1 MNLKGRENP
10 SGGQTEKQSEKAL
23 GMRFRNHIS
32 IIAEQTG
39 GLLIALLIVLVPSL
53 LENIDELMETG
64 LKFMDG
70 KWLLV
75 NLGLVLFI
83 LVVIALQTAIWSKT
97 YISLQDNAVVIERN
111 TLNKKKNTIGI
122 RNISNINTEQNL
134 FEMLLGTCKVKLDT
148 NSRSTADSTDVKIIL
163 KKADALAFKQ
173 EVTRR
178 IRDAETGAGQG
189 FSADSSAGS
198 PAGFS
203 AGSPAGFSAQQAD
216 AAGVPGDAL
225 RGAGMMPDGDAAE
238 TEDYD
243 VRSDLG
249 DILHHG
255 FFSMNI
261 LSVAVII
268 LGIGGAAGTVFQ
280 IVGSPDAAQT
290 LIGAASGILVAALI
304 VASALWDTVKDFV
317 RYYDF
322 RAKRRGDKIYIR
334 YGFLKKLE
342 YTVPVDKIQALRLK
356 QSFVA
361 RLGKRYMAEIVN
373 VGMGDDK
380 DEKNSFLILYST
392 EAKLNEKLAALL
404 PEFLDAA
411 GVMVERQPCPVW
423 AAWSVP
429 ALIYTVIVAACAAVC
444 ASAMPEYGLW
454 AAAGAAALEICLAA
468 GMILKYL
475 TEGSLA
481 GNDFLKLA
489 KGYFS
494 RSYLIVRYRN
504 IQYVRFFRNPLAK
517 ACGIRKGQIHLLA
530 SAANTSHPIPYFK
543 GNGEEIIKE
552 GMLR

>member
-1 MNLKGRENP
+1 MNVRDKENP
-10 SGGQTEKQSEKAL
+10 SGGQAKMQTEKSQTEKTQ

-64 LKFMDG
+64 LEFMDG

-75 NLGLVLFI
+75 NLGLILFF
-83 LVVIALQTAIWSKT
+83 LVIIALQFAVWSKT

-148 NSRSTADSTDVKIIL
+148 NSRSTADSTDVKIVL

-178 IRDAETGAGQG
+178 IRDAESGAGK
-189 FSADSSAGS
+189 
-198 PAGFS
+198 
-203 AGSPAGFSAQQAD
+203 GFSAQQA
-216 AAGVPGDAL
+216 AAGAPGEAL
-225 RGAGMMPDGDAAE
+225 RGEAMMPAGDAGEA
-238 TEDYD
+238 EDYD

-249 DILHHG
+249 DILQHG
-255 FFSMNI
+255 FFSVNI

-268 LGIGGAAGTVFQ
+268 LGIAGAVRTVFQ
-280 IVGSPDAAQT
+280 IVGDPDAAQT
-290 LIGAASGILVAALI
+290 LIGAASGVLVAALI

-334 YGFLKKLE
+334 YGFFKKVE

-373 VGMGDDK
+373 VGMGDDN
-380 DEKNSFLILYST
+380 DEKNSFLIMYST
-392 EAKLNEKLAALL
+392 EAKLNEKLSALL

-411 GVMVERQPCPVW
+411 GAAVERQPSSVW

-444 ASAMPEYGLW
+444 ASAMPEYALW
-454 AAAGAAALEICLAA
+454 AAAGATALEICLAA

-489 KGYFS
+489 KGYFA
-494 RSYLIVRYRN
+494 RTYLIVRYRK
-504 IQYVRFFRNPLAK
+504 IQYVCFSRNPLAK
-517 ACGIRKGQIHLLA
+517 ACGIRKGEIHLLA
-530 SAANTSHPIPYFK
+530 SSANASHSIPYFK

>member
-1 MNLKGRENP
+1 MNVRDKENL
-10 SGGQTEKQSEKAL
+10 SGGQAKMQTEKPQTEKTQ

-64 LKFMDG
+64 LEFMDG

-75 NLGLVLFI
+75 NLGLILFF
-83 LVVIALQTAIWSKT
+83 LVIIALQFAVWSKT

-148 NSRSTADSTDVKIIL
+148 NSRSTADSTDVKIVL

-178 IRDAETGAGQG
+178 IRDAESGAGK
-189 FSADSSAGS
+189 
-198 PAGFS
+198 
-203 AGSPAGFSAQQAD
+203 GFSAQQA
-216 AAGVPGDAL
+216 AAGAPGEAL
-225 RGAGMMPDGDAAE
+225 RGEAMMPAGDAGEA
-238 TEDYD
+238 EDYD

-249 DILHHG
+249 DILQHG
-255 FFSMNI
+255 FFSVNI

-268 LGIGGAAGTVFQ
+268 LGIAGAVRTVFQ
-280 IVGSPDAAQT
+280 IVGDPDAAQT
-290 LIGAASGILVAALI
+290 LIGAASGVLVAALI

-334 YGFLKKLE
+334 YGFFKKVE

-373 VGMGDDK
+373 VGMGDDN

-392 EAKLNEKLAALL
+392 EAKLNEKLSALL

-411 GVMVERQPCPVW
+411 GAAVERQPSSVW

-444 ASAMPEYGLW
+444 ASAMPEYAIW
-454 AAAGAAALEICLAA
+454 AAAGAAVLEICLAA

-489 KGYFS
+489 KGYFA
-494 RSYLIVRYRN
+494 RTYLIVRYRK
-504 IQYVRFFRNPLAK
+504 IQYVRFSRNPLAK
-517 ACGIRKGQIHLLA
+517 ACGIRKGEIHLLA
-530 SAANTSHPIPYFK
+530 SSANTSHSIPYFK

>member
-1 MNLKGRENP
+1 MNVKDKENP
-10 SGGQTEKQSEKAL
+10 SGGQAETKTEKKQTEKTQ

-64 LKFMDG
+64 LEFMDG

-75 NLGLVLFI
+75 NLGLILFF
-83 LVVIALQTAIWSKT
+83 LVIIALQFAVWSKT

-148 NSRSTADSTDVKIIL
+148 NSRSTADSTDVRIVL
-163 KKADALAFKQ
+163 KKAEALAFKQ

-178 IRDAETGAGQG
+178 IRDAESGAGK
-189 FSADSSAGS
+189 
-198 PAGFS
+198 
-203 AGSPAGFSAQQAD
+203 GFSAQQT
-216 AAGVPGDAL
+216 AAGAPGETL
-225 RGAGMMPDGDAAE
+225 REAGMTPAGDAAE

-243 VRSDLG
+243 VRSDLA
-249 DILHHG
+249 DILQHG
-255 FFSMNI
+255 LFSVNI

-268 LGIGGAAGTVFQ
+268 LGIAGAVRTVFQ
-280 IVGSPDAAQT
+280 IVGDPDAAQT
-290 LIGAASGILVAALI
+290 LIGAASGVLVAALI

-334 YGFLKKLE
+334 YGFFKKVE

-373 VGMGDDK
+373 VGMGDDN

-392 EAKLNEKLAALL
+392 EAKLNERLTALL

-411 GVMVERQPCPVW
+411 GAAVERQPSSVW

-444 ASAMPEYGLW
+444 ASAMPEYALW
-454 AAAGAAALEICLAA
+454 AAAGAAALEFCLAA

-475 TEGSLA
+475 TDGSLA

-489 KGYFS
+489 KGYFA
-494 RSYLIVRYRN
+494 RTYLIVRYRK
-504 IQYVRFFRNPLAK
+504 IQYVCFSRNPLAK
-517 ACGIRKGQIHLLA
+517 ACGIRKGEIHLLA
-530 SAANTSHPIPYFK
+530 SSANTSHSIPYFK

>member
-1 MNLKGRENP
+1 M
-10 SGGQTEKQSEKAL
+10 QTEKSQTEKTQ

-64 LKFMDG
+64 LEFMDG

-75 NLGLVLFI
+75 NLGLILFF
-83 LVVIALQTAIWSKT
+83 LVIIALQFAVWSKT

-148 NSRSTADSTDVKIIL
+148 NSRSTADSTDVKIVL

-178 IRDAETGAGQG
+178 IRDAESGAGK
-189 FSADSSAGS
+189 
-198 PAGFS
+198 
-203 AGSPAGFSAQQAD
+203 GFSAQQA
-216 AAGVPGDAL
+216 AAGAPGEAL
-225 RGAGMMPDGDAAE
+225 RGEAMMPAGDAGEA
-238 TEDYD
+238 EDYD

-249 DILHHG
+249 DILQHG
-255 FFSMNI
+255 FFSVNI

-268 LGIGGAAGTVFQ
+268 LGIAGAVRTVFQ
-280 IVGSPDAAQT
+280 IVGDPDAAQT
-290 LIGAASGILVAALI
+290 LIGAASGVLVAALI

-322 RAKRRGDKIYIR
+322 RAKRRGDKDFVRYYDFRAKRRGDKIYIR
-334 YGFLKKLE
+334 YGFFKKVE

-373 VGMGDDK
+373 VGMGDDN

-392 EAKLNEKLAALL
+392 EAKLNEKLSALL

-411 GVMVERQPCPVW
+411 GAAVERQPSSVW

-444 ASAMPEYGLW
+444 ASAMPEYAIW
-454 AAAGAAALEICLAA
+454 AAAGAAVLEICLAA

-489 KGYFS
+489 KGYFA
-494 RSYLIVRYRN
+494 RTYLIVRYRK
-504 IQYVRFFRNPLAK
+504 IQYVRFSRNPLAK
-517 ACGIRKGQIHLLA
+517 ACGIRKGEIHLLA
-530 SAANTSHPIPYFK
+530 SSANTSHSIPYFK

>member
-1 MNLKGRENP
+1 MNVRDKENL
-10 SGGQTEKQSEKAL
+10 SGGQAKMQTEKSQTEKTQ

-64 LKFMDG
+64 LEFMDG

-75 NLGLVLFI
+75 NLGLILFF
-83 LVVIALQTAIWSKT
+83 LVIIALQFAVWSKT

-148 NSRSTADSTDVKIIL
+148 NSRSTADSTDVKIVL

-178 IRDAETGAGQG
+178 IRDAESGAGK
-189 FSADSSAGS
+189 
-198 PAGFS
+198 
-203 AGSPAGFSAQQAD
+203 GFSAQQA
-216 AAGVPGDAL
+216 AAGAPGEAL
-225 RGAGMMPDGDAAE
+225 RGEAMMPAGDAGEA
-238 TEDYD
+238 EDYD

-249 DILHHG
+249 DILQHG
-255 FFSMNI
+255 FFSVNI

-268 LGIGGAAGTVFQ
+268 LGIAGAVRTVFQ
-280 IVGSPDAAQT
+280 IVGDPDAAQT
-290 LIGAASGILVAALI
+290 LIGAASGVLVAALI

-334 YGFLKKLE
+334 YGFFKKVE

-373 VGMGDDK
+373 VGMGDDN

-392 EAKLNEKLAALL
+392 EAKLNEKLSALL

-411 GVMVERQPCPVW
+411 GAAVERQPSSVW

-444 ASAMPEYGLW
+444 ASAMPEYAIW
-454 AAAGAAALEICLAA
+454 AAAGAAVLEICLAA

-489 KGYFS
+489 KGYFA
-494 RSYLIVRYRN
+494 RTYLIVRYRK
-504 IQYVRFFRNPLAK
+504 IQYVRFSRNPLAK
-517 ACGIRKGQIHLLA
+517 ACGIRKGEIHLLA
-530 SAANTSHPIPYFK
+530 SSANTSHSIPYFK

>member
-1 MNLKGRENP
+1 MNVKDKENP
-10 SGGQTEKQSEKAL
+10 SGGQAETKTEKKQTEKTQ

-53 LENIDELMETG
+53 LENIDELMESG
-64 LKFMDG
+64 LEFMDG

-75 NLGLVLFI
+75 NLGLILFF
-83 LVVIALQTAIWSKT
+83 LVVIALQFAVWSKT

-148 NSRSTADSTDVKIIL
+148 NSRSTADSTDVRIVL
-163 KKADALAFKQ
+163 KKADAMAFKQ

-178 IRDAETGAGQG
+178 IRDAESGAGK
-189 FSADSSAGS
+189 
-198 PAGFS
+198 
-203 AGSPAGFSAQQAD
+203 GFSAQQT
-216 AAGVPGDAL
+216 AAGAPGENL
-225 RGAGMMPDGDAAE
+225 RAAGMTPAGDAAE

-243 VRSDLG
+243 VRSDLA
-249 DILHHG
+249 DILQHG
-255 FFSMNI
+255 LFSVNI

-268 LGIGGAAGTVFQ
+268 LGIAGAVGTVFR
-280 IVGSPDAAQT
+280 IVGSPDSAQT
-290 LIGAASGILVAALI
+290 LIGAASGVLVAALI

-334 YGFLKKLE
+334 YGFFKKVE

-373 VGMGDDK
+373 VGMGDDN

-392 EAKLNEKLAALL
+392 EAKLNERLTALL

-411 GVMVERQPCPVW
+411 GAAVERQPSSVW

-444 ASAMPEYGLW
+444 ASAMPEYALW
-454 AAAGAAALEICLAA
+454 AAAGAAALEFCLAA

-475 TEGSLA
+475 TDGSLA

-489 KGYFS
+489 KGYFA
-494 RSYLIVRYRN
+494 RTYLIVRYRK
-504 IQYVRFFRNPLAK
+504 IQYVCFSRNPLAK
-517 ACGIRKGQIHLLA
+517 ACGIRKGEIHLLA
-530 SAANTSHPIPYFK
+530 SSANTSHSIPYFK

>member
-1 MNLKGRENP
+1 MNVRDKENP
-10 SGGQTEKQSEKAL
+10 SGGQAKMQTEKSQTEKTQ

-64 LKFMDG
+64 LEFMDG

-75 NLGLVLFI
+75 NLGLILFF
-83 LVVIALQTAIWSKT
+83 LVIIALQFAVWSKT

-148 NSRSTADSTDVKIIL
+148 NSRSTADSTDVKIVL

-178 IRDAETGAGQG
+178 IRDAESGAGK
-189 FSADSSAGS
+189 
-198 PAGFS
+198 
-203 AGSPAGFSAQQAD
+203 GFSAQQA
-216 AAGVPGDAL
+216 AAGAPGEAL
-225 RGAGMMPDGDAAE
+225 RGEAMMPAGDAGEA
-238 TEDYD
+238 EDYD

-249 DILHHG
+249 DILQHG
-255 FFSMNI
+255 FFSVNI

-268 LGIGGAAGTVFQ
+268 LGIAGAVRTVFQ
-280 IVGSPDAAQT
+280 IVGDPDAAQT
-290 LIGAASGILVAALI
+290 LIGAASGVLVAALI

-334 YGFLKKLE
+334 YGFFKKVE

-373 VGMGDDK
+373 VGMGDDN

-392 EAKLNEKLAALL
+392 EAKLNEKLSALL

-411 GVMVERQPCPVW
+411 GAAVERQPSSVW

-429 ALIYTVIVAACAAVC
+429 ARIYTVIVAACAAVC
-444 ASAMPEYGLW
+444 ASAMPEYAIW
-454 AAAGAAALEICLAA
+454 AAAGAAVLEICLAA
-468 GMILKYL
+468 EMILKYL

-489 KGYFS
+489 KGYFA
-494 RSYLIVRYRN
+494 RTYLIVRYRK
-504 IQYVRFFRNPLAK
+504 IQYVRFSRNPLAK
-517 ACGIRKGQIHLLA
+517 ACGIRKGEIHLLA
-530 SAANTSHPIPYFK
+530 SSANTSHSIPYFK

>member
-1 MNLKGRENP
+1 MNVRDKENP
-10 SGGQTEKQSEKAL
+10 SGGQAKMQTEKSQTEKTQ

-64 LKFMDG
+64 LEFMDG

-75 NLGLVLFI
+75 NLGLILFF
-83 LVVIALQTAIWSKT
+83 LVIIALQFAVWSKT

-148 NSRSTADSTDVKIIL
+148 NSRSTADSTDVKIVL

-178 IRDAETGAGQG
+178 IRDAESGAGK
-189 FSADSSAGS
+189 
-198 PAGFS
+198 
-203 AGSPAGFSAQQAD
+203 GFSAQQA
-216 AAGVPGDAL
+216 AAGAPGEAL
-225 RGAGMMPDGDAAE
+225 RGEAMMPAGDAGEA
-238 TEDYD
+238 EDYD

-249 DILHHG
+249 DILQHG
-255 FFSMNI
+255 FFSVNI

-268 LGIGGAAGTVFQ
+268 LGIAGAVRTVFQ
-280 IVGSPDAAQT
+280 IVGDPDAAQT
-290 LIGAASGILVAALI
+290 LIGAASGVLVAALI

-334 YGFLKKLE
+334 YGFFKKVE

-373 VGMGDDK
+373 VGMGDDN

-392 EAKLNEKLAALL
+392 EAKLNEKLSALL

-411 GVMVERQPCPVW
+411 GAAVERQPSSVW

-444 ASAMPEYGLW
+444 ASAMPEYAIW
-454 AAAGAAALEICLAA
+454 AAAGAAVLEICLAA
-468 GMILKYL
+468 EMILKYL

-489 KGYFS
+489 KGYFA
-494 RSYLIVRYRN
+494 RTYLIVRYRK
-504 IQYVRFFRNPLAK
+504 IQYVRFSRNPLAK
-517 ACGIRKGQIHLLA
+517 ACGIRKGEIHLLA
-530 SAANTSHPIPYFK
+530 SSANTSHSIPYFK

>member
-1 MNLKGRENP
+1 MNFKDRENP
-10 SGGQTEKQSEKAL
+10 SGGQTEKQTEKAQ

-75 NLGLVLFI
+75 NLGLVLFF

-189 FSADSSAGS
+189 FSA
-198 PAGFS
+198 
-203 AGSPAGFSAQQAD
+203 QQAA

-238 TEDYD
+238 TENYD

-334 YGFLKKLE
+334 YGFLKKVE

-411 GVMVERQPCPVW
+411 GVMVERQPCSVW

-454 AAAGAAALEICLAA
+454 AAAGAAALEICLAV

>member
-1 MNLKGRENP
+1 MNVKDKENP
-10 SGGQTEKQSEKAL
+10 SGGQAEAKTEKKQTEKTQ

-53 LENIDELMETG
+53 LENIDELMESG
-64 LKFMDG
+64 LEFMDG

-75 NLGLVLFI
+75 NLGLILFF
-83 LVVIALQTAIWSKT
+83 LAVIALQFAVWSKT

-148 NSRSTADSTDVKIIL
+148 NSRSTADSTDVRIVL
-163 KKADALAFKQ
+163 KKADAMAFKQ

-178 IRDAETGAGQG
+178 IRDAESGAGK
-189 FSADSSAGS
+189 
-198 PAGFS
+198 
-203 AGSPAGFSAQQAD
+203 GFSAQQT
-216 AAGVPGDAL
+216 AAGAPGETL
-225 RGAGMMPDGDAAE
+225 REAGMTPAGDAAE

-243 VRSDLG
+243 VRSDLA
-249 DILHHG
+249 DILQHG
-255 FFSMNI
+255 LFSVNI

-268 LGIGGAAGTVFQ
+268 LGIAGAVGTVFR

-290 LIGAASGILVAALI
+290 LIGAVSGVLVAALI

-334 YGFLKKLE
+334 YGFFKKVE

-373 VGMGDDK
+373 VGMGDDN

-392 EAKLNEKLAALL
+392 EAKLNERLTALL

-411 GVMVERQPCPVW
+411 GTAVERQPSSVW

-444 ASAMPEYGLW
+444 ASAMPEYALW
-454 AAAGAAALEICLAA
+454 AAAGAAALEFCLAA

-475 TEGSLA
+475 TDGSLA

-489 KGYFS
+489 KGYFA
-494 RSYLIVRYRN
+494 RTYLIVRYRK
-504 IQYVRFFRNPLAK
+504 IQYVCFSRNPLAK
-517 ACGIRKGQIHLLA
+517 ACGIRKGEIHLLA
-530 SAANTSHPIPYFK
+530 SSANTSHSIPYFK

>member
-1 MNLKGRENP
+1 MNVRDKENP
-10 SGGQTEKQSEKAL
+10 SGGQAKMQTEKSQTEKTQ

-64 LKFMDG
+64 LEFMDG

-75 NLGLVLFI
+75 NLGLILFF
-83 LVVIALQTAIWSKT
+83 LVIIALQFAVWSKT

-148 NSRSTADSTDVKIIL
+148 NSRSTADSTDVKIVL

-178 IRDAETGAGQG
+178 IRDAESGAGK
-189 FSADSSAGS
+189 
-198 PAGFS
+198 
-203 AGSPAGFSAQQAD
+203 GFSAQQA
-216 AAGVPGDAL
+216 AAGAPGEAL
-225 RGAGMMPDGDAAE
+225 RGEAMMPAGDAGEA
-238 TEDYD
+238 EDYD

-249 DILHHG
+249 DILQHG
-255 FFSMNI
+255 FFSVNI

-268 LGIGGAAGTVFQ
+268 LGIAGAVRTVFQ
-280 IVGSPDAAQT
+280 IVGDPDAAQT
-290 LIGAASGILVAALI
+290 LIGAASGVLVAALI

-334 YGFLKKLE
+334 YGFFKKVE

-373 VGMGDDK
+373 VGMGDDN

-392 EAKLNEKLAALL
+392 EAKLNEKLSALL

-411 GVMVERQPCPVW
+411 GAAVERQPSSVW

-444 ASAMPEYGLW
+444 ASAMPEYAIW
-454 AAAGAAALEICLAA
+454 AAAGAAVLEICLAA

-489 KGYFS
+489 KGYFA
-494 RSYLIVRYRN
+494 RTYLIVRYRK
-504 IQYVRFFRNPLAK
+504 IQYVRFSRNPLAK
-517 ACGIRKGQIHLLA
+517 ACGIRKGEIHLLA
-530 SAANTSHPIPYFK
+530 SSANTSHSIPYFK